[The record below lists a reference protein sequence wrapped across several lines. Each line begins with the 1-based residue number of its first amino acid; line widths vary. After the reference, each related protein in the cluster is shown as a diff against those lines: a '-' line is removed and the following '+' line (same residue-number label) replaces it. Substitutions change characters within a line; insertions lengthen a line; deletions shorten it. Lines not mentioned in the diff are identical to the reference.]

1 MEYDLIRHGGVIPE
15 ISSEDNLKNETNSSK
30 DKKTKNNDNQ
40 NSNIQEKIKS
50 NMEVKNQSLKNN

>member
-15 ISSEDNLKNETNSSK
+15 ISSEDNFKNETNSSK
-30 DKKTKNNDNQ
+30 DKNAKNNDNQ
-40 NSNIQEKIKS
+40 NLNIQEKIKL

>member
-30 DKKTKNNDNQ
+30 DKKAKNNDNQ
-40 NSNIQEKIKS
+40 NSDIQEKIKS